1 MWFIRTVVWLDN
13 NNNNCYISPP
23 LKYQEG
29 ASDMTV
35 TCCVNTNLDQLLVI
49 LKFCLNQAR
58 EASQQG
64 IGQWPAK
71 SSSDKYYYYANYT
84 FTGTFLIAFSNI
96 VFQSTI
102 VTSSPVINAKIEL
115 GHVRTLFNYYFMILP
130 NANFTG
136 QNYVMAKLDSNV
148 TLYPADGFVI
158 HGRPE
163 ASCYVM
169 LLANCLQCLK
179 QCNKWITVLAT
190 GTFWE
195 MC

>member
-64 IGQWPAK
+64 IRQWPAK

-102 VTSSPVINAKIEL
+102 VASSPVINAKIEL
-115 GHVRTLFNYYFMILP
+115 RHVRTLFLNIISWFCQMQTLLDRSKLCNGKAWLKCDMISSWW
-130 NANFTG
+130 FCH
-136 QNYVMAKLDSNV
+136 SW
-148 TLYPADGFVI
+148 
-158 HGRPE
+158 RPWGLML
-163 ASCYVM
+163 CYV
-169 LLANCLQCLK
+169 
-179 QCNKWITVLAT
+179 T
-190 GTFWE
+190 GKLFAVFE
-195 MC
+195 AM

>member
-1 MWFIRTVVWLDN
+1 M
-13 NNNNCYISPP
+13 
-23 LKYQEG
+23 KYQEG

-71 SSSDKYYYYANYT
+71 SWSDKYYYANYT
-84 FTGTFLIAFSNI
+84 FTGTFLMAFSNI

-102 VTSSPVINAKIEL
+102 VASSPVINAQIEL
-115 GHVRTLFNYYFMILP
+115 RHVRTLFKYYFMILS

-136 QNYVMAKLDSNV
+136 QVKTM
-148 TLYPADGFVI
+148 
-158 HGRPE
+158 
-163 ASCYVM
+163 
-169 LLANCLQCLK
+169 
-179 QCNKWITVLAT
+179 
-190 GTFWE
+190 
-195 MC
+195 